1 MHTSFP
7 KSAPAHGSDAGTAD
21 YQRARLAEE
30 IALSDHEVVS
40 WKCFTMAAKGTLWA
54 ALALFLGVIFL
65 AATFAMVKKNLVP
78 SAIFGGG
85 VTLVSFLLGMW
96 LISKSFQ
103 TYTDRIADISVC
115 PTGLRWHKGEQQFL
129 ALWSEIAVVN
139 VAWDVP
145 PTGMTGL
152 VGAVQAWSAK
162 ATINSVTIKRHAGES
177 LVLRAATLT
186 DIERFASTVKDRHVL
201 SIQEGN
207 QVKGVRGSFPPR

>member
-7 KSAPAHGSDAGTAD
+7 KSAPAHGPDAGTAED
-21 YQRARLAEE
+21 QRARLAEE

-40 WKCFTMAAKGTLWA
+40 WKCFALAAKGTLWA

-78 SAIFGGG
+78 SAIFGGC

-96 LISKSFQ
+96 LISKSLQ

-129 ALWSEIAVVN
+129 ALWSEIAVVD

-145 PTGMTGL
+145 QTGMTGL

-162 ATINSVTIKRHAGES
+162 ATINSVTIKWHTGES

-186 DIERFASTVKDRHVL
+186 DIERFANTVKDRHAL
-201 SIQEGN
+201 SIQKGN
-207 QVKGVRGSFPPR
+207 QVKGVRGSFLPR